1 MARDDGCDG
10 EDNTDGP
17 TVDTVVVLTL
27 LVAAEVT
34 AGLVACSA
42 VLVPAAGDAVDDMTP
57 CGCWA
62 EVLVLSRTLESLA
75 LDGAGGEP

>member
-27 LVAAEVT
+27 LVAADVT
-34 AGLVACSA
+34 AGLLACSA